1 MGTEKRERQKA
12 NRAAKQQVE
21 HRQQRRASI
30 QKRILRL
37 LSVLVLGIA
46 GIVFIAWIAGAFDS
60 DEAATDTATDT
71 TTGID
76 ADDDAP
82 GTDIAPTTTVV
93 ADDEP
98 TECPPVDGVSEPRRE
113 FSSPPPDC
121 LDPGA
126 TYTAELTTNF
136 GPITIDLDPEIAPLA
151 VNNFV
156 VLARYG
162 YYDNTVCHRIVGD
175 FVIQCGDPTATGS
188 GGPGYTFADE
198 LPEAGQY
205 EIGSVAM
212 ANSGPDTNGSQF
224 FIISGPNGAQLPPL
238 YSLFGEVSSGLDTV
252 EAIDAVANPAN
263 ETAPLEE
270 VRIARVRIIES

>member
-12 NRAAKQQVE
+12 NRAAKQQSE
-21 HRQQRRASI
+21 QRQQRRASV

-37 LSVLVLGIA
+37 LAVLVLGVA
-46 GIVFIAWIAGAFDS
+46 GIVFIAWLAGAFDS
-60 DEAATDTATDT
+60 EPDQADTTEIDEAGDNDSA
-71 TTGID
+71 GQ
-76 ADDDAP
+76 
-82 GTDIAPTTTVV
+82 DIAPTTT
-93 ADDEP
+93 AAPEDEP

-113 FSSPPPDC
+113 FSSAPPMC
-121 LDPGA
+121 LEPGV

-136 GPITIDLDPEIAPLA
+136 GPITIELDQEAAPLA
-151 VNNFV
+151 TNNFV

-175 FVIQCGDPTATGS
+175 FVVQCGDPTATGS
-188 GGPGYTFADE
+188 GGPGYTFQDE
-198 LPEAGQY
+198 LPEPGAY

-224 FIISGPNGAQLPPL
+224 FIISGPDGAALPPQ
-238 YSLFGEVSSGLDTV
+238 YSLFGAVTAGLDTV
-252 EAIDAVANPAN
+252 EAIDAVANPADQ
-263 ETAPLEE
+263 TDPLEE